1 MKLYSLLLNLSSMA
15 ATTATTLPR
24 ILFIDAYD
32 SFTNNII
39 SLLESNLEVKVTT
52 IKIDDS
58 IRDFAAFL
66 KPFVAVIAG
75 PGPGNPQNLAD
86 VGLINKLWAL
96 DDDDLLPVIGI
107 CLGFQS
113 LVLAFG
119 GQVRPLPEPR
129 HGITR
134 RIHHLNSSL
143 FCGIGAIET
152 VQYHSLQAS
161 LSDIKGDKN
170 VESLRPLAWDL
181 KLQNTHPSG
190 SAPQG
195 SNPDSILMAVE
206 HMSKPFHGI
215 QFHPESICSNGNA
228 RKVIK
233 GWWNVAL
240 KWHSSRLTT
249 MKLSALLPK
258 GRLSRKLLPAS
269 ALKPSYG
276 NKRNRAGAYSRTDHP
291 RNQNAQKE
299 ANPQERSCISRLQR
313 VLTEVMDLGSLKVP
327 QVCERLGID
336 QGEAIVFDSETHQ
349 RLEVGN
355 HSIIGIITPS
365 SLKLEYTNGSPYVHI
380 TRGNGQSNY
389 VVNLQY
395 RESGGTIFSYLKQF
409 IREHRA
415 EGGMEDVPFWGGLM
429 GYITYEACLETISVC
444 PNAQKSIHA
453 HRPDLSF
460 VFIERSIVINFQQRK
475 LYIQSL
481 RANDELWIRQTAS
494 SINQLHSSTSTYGPL
509 QPRSFPAAQISWPD
523 ELLYKSQ
530 IRSCQASIRAGD
542 AYELCLTTQSAIK
555 TPPLVNA
562 WNLYL
567 SLRQFNPAP
576 FSAYVRLGPLTLI
589 SSSPERFLSWS
600 RPQSRGPRLHVKTS
614 TCQFRPIKGTVKRI
628 PDDPHLAP
636 ITPEQA
642 TALLSTPKERA
653 ENLMIVDLIRHDL
666 HGVVGSGNVRVEKL
680 MVVEE
685 YATLFQLVT
694 VIEGDLLTKGTDTEG
709 EEKEN
714 EEETPI
720 RPLRQPSPLSSDTK
734 STTTTRPSPPS
745 TNTNTGIDVLAASLP
760 PGSMTGAPKVRA
772 CQLLQTLEG
781 DDTPRRGI
789 YSGVLGYLDVGGG
802 GDFSVV
808 IRSAFRWDRATPLTT
823 TSTPETSKADKKA
836 TKKARDGE
844 DEEERVDIWTIGAG
858 GAVTTLSSEEGEWSE
873 MRAKMESTAAI
884 FGN

>member
-1 MKLYSLLLNLSSMA
+1 MA
-15 ATTATTLPR
+15 GMTGATLPR

-39 SLLESNLEVKVTT
+39 SLLESNLEVEVTT

-58 IRDFAAFL
+58 IHDFAAFL
-66 KPFVAVIAG
+66 NPFVAVIAG
-75 PGPGNPQNLAD
+75 PGPGNPKNPAD
-86 VGLINKLWAL
+86 VGLINKLWTL
-96 DDDDLLPVIGI
+96 DDDDLLPVLGI

-119 GQVRPLPEPR
+119 GQIRPLPEPR
-129 HGITR
+129 HGIIR

-143 FCGIGAIET
+143 FRGIGAIET

-161 LSDIKGDKN
+161 LSHVSRTKN
-170 VESLRPLAWDL
+170 EGSLKPLAWDL
-181 KLQNTHPSG
+181 RLQNTHPSG
-190 SAPQG
+190 SALQG
-195 SNPDSILMAVE
+195 SNPYSILMAVE
-206 HMSKPFHGI
+206 HTSKPFHGI

-240 KWHSSRLTT
+240 KWHRSRLTN
-249 MKLSALLPK
+249 KNLSAILPL
-258 GRLSRKLLPAS
+258 GRRRRKSLPAS
-269 ALKPSYG
+269 APKSRGG
-276 NKRNRAGAYSRTDHP
+276 NQSNRAGTYRRTDHP
-291 RNQNAQKE
+291 RNQDAEKE
-299 ANPQERSCISRLQR
+299 AKTKERRSILQPHK
-313 VLTEVMDLGSLKVP
+313 VLTKVMDLGSLKVP
-327 QVCERLGID
+327 QLCERLGMD

-355 HSIIGIITPS
+355 HSIIGIITPN
-365 SLKLEYTNGSPYVHI
+365 SLKLEYTNGCPYVHI
-380 TRGNGQSNY
+380 TRGDEQSNY

-395 RESGGTIFSYLKQF
+395 CENEGTIFSYLKHF

-415 EGGMEDVPFWGGLM
+415 EGGIKNVPFWGGLM

-444 PNAQKSIHA
+444 PNAQKSMHA

-460 VFIERSIVINFQQRK
+460 VFIERSIVINFELRK

-481 RANDELWIRQTAS
+481 RANDELWINQTAS
-494 SINQLHSSTSTYGPL
+494 SINLLRSSTSTNSPL
-509 QPRSFPAAQISWPD
+509 QPCSFPTTQISWPD

-542 AYELCLTTQSAIK
+542 AYEICLTTQSTIK

-562 WNLYL
+562 WHLYL
-567 SLRQFNPAP
+567 RLRQVNPAP

-600 RPQSRGPRLHVKTS
+600 RPQSKDPRCNVKIL

-628 PDDPHLAP
+628 PDDPNLSP
-636 ITPEQA
+636 ITLKKA

-680 MVVEE
+680 MGVEE

-694 VIEGDLLTKGTDTEG
+694 VIEGDLLTQGAETEG
-709 EEKEN
+709 EEKAN
-714 EEETPI
+714 EEQTPV
-720 RPLRQPSPLSSDTK
+720 RPLRQPSPPISDTK
-734 STTTTRPSPPS
+734 SITTTRPQPPG
-745 TNTNTGIDVLAASLP
+745 TNTKTGIDILAASLP

-781 DDTPRRGI
+781 IDTSRRGI
-789 YSGVLGYLDVGGG
+789 YAGVLGYLDVGGS

-808 IRSAFRWDRATPLTT
+808 IRSACRWDRATTSTT
-823 TSTPETSKADKKA
+823 TFTPDTIRAEKKA
-836 TKKARDGE
+836 TKKAAVKQRDGE
-844 DEEERVDIWTIGAG
+844 DEEEMVDTWTIGAG
-858 GAVTTLSSEEGEWSE
+858 GAITTLSSEEGEWSE
-873 MRAKMESTAAI
+873 MYAKMESTAAI

>member
-1 MKLYSLLLNLSSMA
+1 MA
-15 ATTATTLPR
+15 AMTDATLPR

-39 SLLESNLEVKVTT
+39 SLLESILEVEVTI
-52 IKIDDS
+52 IKIDDN
-58 IRDFAAFL
+58 IHDFAAFL
-66 KPFVAVIAG
+66 DPFVAVIAG
-75 PGPGNPQNLAD
+75 PGPGNPKNLAD
-86 VGLINKLWAL
+86 VGLINKLWTL
-96 DDDDLLPVIGI
+96 EDDDLLPVLGI

-129 HGITR
+129 HGIIR

-143 FCGIGAIET
+143 FRGIGAIET

-161 LSDIKGDKN
+161 LSHGNGTKN
-170 VESLRPLAWDL
+170 EGSLKPLAWDL
-181 KLQNTHPSG
+181 RLQNTHPSG
-190 SAPQG
+190 SAQQG
-195 SNPDSILMAVE
+195 SNPYSILMAVE
-206 HMSKPFHGI
+206 HTSKPFYGI

-240 KWHSSRLTT
+240 QWHRSRVTT
-249 MKLSALLPK
+249 MNSSALLSK
-258 GRLSRKLLPAS
+258 GRRRRKSPSASVFKSRC
-269 ALKPSYG
+269 G
-276 NKRNRAGAYSRTDHP
+276 NKRNRAGTHRRTDHP

-299 ANPQERSCISRLQR
+299 AKPQERCSIPQPQK
-313 VLTEVMDLGSLKVP
+313 VLTKVLDLRSLKVP
-327 QVCERLGID
+327 QVCESLRMD
-336 QGEAIVFDSETHQ
+336 QGEAIVLDSETHQ

-355 HSIIGIITPS
+355 HTIIGIITPS
-365 SLKLEYTNGSPYVHI
+365 SLKLEYTNGYPYVHI
-380 TRGNGQSNY
+380 ARGDGESNY
-389 VVNLQY
+389 MVNLQY
-395 RESGGTIFSYLKQF
+395 CENGGTIFSYLKHF

-415 EGGMEDVPFWGGLM
+415 EGGIKDVPFWGGLM
-429 GYITYEACLETISVC
+429 GYITYEGCLETISVC
-444 PNAQKSIHA
+444 PNAPRSMHA

-481 RANDELWIRQTAS
+481 RANDELWISQTAS
-494 SINQLHSSTSTYGPL
+494 SINLLHSSTSTDDPL
-509 QPRSFPAAQISWPD
+509 QSCSFPTAQISWPN

-542 AYELCLTTQSAIK
+542 AYEICLTTQSTIK

-562 WNLYL
+562 WHLYL
-567 SLRQFNPAP
+567 RLRQVNPAP
-576 FSAYVRLGPLTLI
+576 FSAYVRLGALTLI

-600 RPQSRGPRLHVKTS
+600 RPQSKDPRRHVKIS

-628 PDDPHLAP
+628 PDDPHLSP
-636 ITPEQA
+636 ITLKKA

-694 VIEGDLLTKGTDTEG
+694 VIEGDLLTQGTDTEG
-709 EEKEN
+709 EERESE
-714 EEETPI
+714 EEETPT
-720 RPLRQPSPLSSDTK
+720 RPLRQPSSPKNDTK
-734 STTTTRPSPPS
+734 STTTIRPQHPG
-745 TNTNTGIDVLAASLP
+745 TNSKTGIDILAASLP

-781 DDTPRRGI
+781 NDTSRRGI

-808 IRSAFRWDRATPLTT
+808 IRSACRWDRATTSTT
-823 TSTPETSKADKKA
+823 TFAPDTSRAEKKA
-836 TKKARDGE
+836 TKKATLKERDGE
-844 DEEERVDIWTIGAG
+844 DEEEGVDTWTIGAG

-873 MRAKMESTAAI
+873 MYAKMESTAAI

>member
-1 MKLYSLLLNLSSMA
+1 MA
-15 ATTATTLPR
+15 ATTATTPPR

-58 IRDFAAFL
+58 IHDFAAFL
-66 KPFVAVIAG
+66 KPFAAVIAG

-86 VGLINKLWAL
+86 VGLINKLWTL

-119 GQVRPLPEPR
+119 GQVKPLPEPR
-129 HGITR
+129 HGIIR
-134 RIHHLNSSL
+134 RIHHLNISL
-143 FCGIGAIET
+143 FRGIGAIET

-161 LSDIKGDKN
+161 LPQVKGDKN
-170 VESLRPLAWDL
+170 FGRLRPLAWDL
-181 KLQNTHPSG
+181 KLQNTHPSR
-190 SAPQG
+190 SAQQG

-206 HMSKPFHGI
+206 HMNKPFHGI

-233 GWWNVAL
+233 GWWNLVL
-240 KWHSSRLTT
+240 QWHRSRLTI
-249 MKLSALLPK
+249 MSLSALFPK
-258 GRLSRKLLPAS
+258 GKPSRKSLPAN
-269 ALKPSYG
+269 ALNPSYG
-276 NKRNRAGAYSRTDHP
+276 TKRCRAGTYSRTDHP

-299 ANPQERSCISRLQR
+299 AKSQERSSIPRPQK
-313 VLTEVMDLGSLKVP
+313 VLTIFMDLGLVKVP
-327 QVCERLGID
+327 QICESLGID

-355 HSIIGIITPS
+355 HSIIGVITPS
-365 SLKLEYTNGSPYVHI
+365 SLKLEYTNGSPCVHI
-380 TRGNGQSNY
+380 TRGDGQSNY
-389 VVNLQY
+389 VENLKLCEY
-395 RESGGTIFSYLKQF
+395 GGTIFSYLKHF

-415 EGGMEDVPFWGGLM
+415 EGGMKDVPFWGGLM
-429 GYITYEACLETISVC
+429 GYITYEACLETISVR
-444 PNAQKSIHA
+444 PNAQNSIHA

-460 VFIERSIVINFQQRK
+460 IFIERSIVINFQQRK

-481 RANDELWIRQTAS
+481 RANDELWISQTAS
-494 SINQLHSSTSTYGPL
+494 SISQLHSSNSTNGPL
-509 QPRSFPAAQISWPD
+509 QPRSFPTAQISWPD
-523 ELLYKSQ
+523 ELLYKSE
-530 IRSCQASIRAGD
+530 IRACQASIRAGE
-542 AYELCLTTQSAIK
+542 AYEICLTTQSTIK
-555 TPPLVNA
+555 TPPVANV
-562 WNLYL
+562 WHFYL
-567 SLRQFNPAP
+567 RLRQLNPAP

-600 RPQSRGPRLHVKTS
+600 RPQRTGPRRHVKAS

-628 PDDPHLAP
+628 PDDPHLSP
-636 ITPEQA
+636 ITLEKA

-694 VIEGDLLTKGTDTEG
+694 VIEGDLLTQGTDTIREG
-709 EEKEN
+709 QEN
-714 EEETPI
+714 EEEETPI
-720 RPLRQPSPLSSDTK
+720 QTLKQLSPLSSVTK
-734 STTTTRPSPPS
+734 STITTRPQSPGI
-745 TNTNTGIDVLAASLP
+745 NTKTGIDVLAASLP

-772 CQLLQTLEG
+772 CQILQTLEG
-781 DDTPRRGI
+781 DDSARRGI

-808 IRSAFRWDRATPLTT
+808 IRSACRWDRATTPITS
-823 TSTPETSKADKKA
+823 STPETSRVEKKA
-836 TKKARDGE
+836 SSKERDGE
-844 DEEERVDIWTIGAG
+844 DVEERVDEWTIGAG

-873 MRAKMESTAAI
+873 MYAKMESTAAI

>member
-1 MKLYSLLLNLSSMA
+1 MNDA
-15 ATTATTLPR
+15 TLPR

-39 SLLESNLEVKVTT
+39 SLLESNLEVKVTV
-52 IKIDDS
+52 IRIDDT
-58 IRDFAAFL
+58 IHDFAAFL
-66 KPFVAVIAG
+66 KPFFAVIAG

-96 DDDDLLPVIGI
+96 DDDNLLPVLGI

-119 GQVRPLPEPR
+119 GQIKPLPEPR
-129 HGITR
+129 HGIIR

-143 FCGIGAIET
+143 FRGIGAIET

-161 LSDIKGDKN
+161 LSHVEGDENAGILK
-170 VESLRPLAWDL
+170 SLAWDL
-181 KLQNTHPSG
+181 ELQNTHPSG
-190 SAPQG
+190 STQQS

-206 HMSKPFHGI
+206 HASKPFHGI

-228 RKVIK
+228 RRVIMR
-233 GWWNVAL
+233 WWNVAL
-240 KWHSSRLTT
+240 QWHRNGLTT
-249 MKLSALLPK
+249 MKFSALVSK
-258 GRLSRKLLPAS
+258 GRCGRKSFPAS
-269 ALKPSYG
+269 ALKPIYG
-276 NKRNRAGAYSRTDHP
+276 NKRNRAGTYRRTDHP

-299 ANPQERSCISRLQR
+299 ARTQERSSIPRPQK
-313 VLTEVMDLGSLKVP
+313 VLTKVMDLGSLKVP
-327 QVCERLGID
+327 QLCENFGMD
-336 QGEAIVFDSETHQ
+336 QGEAIIFDSETHQ
-349 RLEVGN
+349 RSEVGN

-365 SLKLEYTNGSPYVHI
+365 SLKLEYTNGSPLVHI
-380 TRGNGQSNY
+380 TREDGQSNY
-389 VVNLQY
+389 VVNLQHC
-395 RESGGTIFSYLKQF
+395 EHGGTIFSYLKHF
-409 IREHRA
+409 ITEHRA
-415 EGGMEDVPFWGGLM
+415 EGGMNDVPFWGGLM

-444 PNAQKSIHA
+444 PNAQKSIHT

-460 VFIERSIVINFQQRK
+460 IFIERSIVINFQQRK

-481 RANDELWIRQTAS
+481 RANDELWISRTAS
-494 SINQLHSSTSTYGPL
+494 SINQLHYSTNSNGPIH
-509 QPRSFPAAQISWPD
+509 PRSFPTAQISWPD
-523 ELLYKSQ
+523 ELVYKSK
-530 IRSCQASIRAGD
+530 IRSCQTSIRAGE
-542 AYELCLTTQSAIK
+542 AYELCLTDQSTIK
-555 TPPLVNA
+555 TPHLVNA
-562 WNLYL
+562 WHLYL
-567 SLRQFNPAP
+567 RLRQLNPAP

-600 RPQSRGPRLHVKTS
+600 RPQSKGPRRHVKSS

-628 PDDPHLAP
+628 PDDPHLSP
-636 ITPEQA
+636 ITLEQA

-694 VIEGDLLTKGTDTEG
+694 VIKGDLLIQGADTEG

-714 EEETPI
+714 EEEEETPL
-720 RPLRQPSPLSSDTK
+720 RPLRQPSPLSSGTK
-734 STTTTRPSPPS
+734 STTAGTQTSS
-745 TNTNTGIDVLAASLP
+745 TDPQTGIDVLAASLP

-772 CQLLQTLEG
+772 CQLLQTIEE
-781 DDTPRRGI
+781 DHTTRRGV

-808 IRSAFRWDRATPLTT
+808 IRSACRWDRATPAN
-823 TSTPETSKADKKA
+823 TSSPEKKA
-836 TKKARDGE
+836 TKNAATKERDGE

-858 GAVTTLSSEEGEWSE
+858 GAVTTLSSVEGEWSE
-873 MRAKMESTAAI
+873 MFAKMESTAAI

>member
-1 MKLYSLLLNLSSMA
+1 MA
-15 ATTATTLPR
+15 AMTDATLPR

-32 SFTNNII
+32 SFTNNIV
-39 SLLESNLEVKVTT
+39 SLLESNLEVEVTT

-58 IRDFAAFL
+58 IHDFAAFL
-66 KPFVAVIAG
+66 TPFVAVIAG
-75 PGPGNPQNLAD
+75 PGPGNPKNLAD
-86 VGLINKLWAL
+86 VGLINKLWTL
-96 DDDDLLPVIGI
+96 DDVDLLPVLGI

-129 HGITR
+129 HGIIR

-143 FCGIGAIET
+143 FRGIGAIET

-161 LSDIKGDKN
+161 LSHLNRTKN
-170 VESLRPLAWDL
+170 EGSLKPLAWDL
-181 KLQNTHPSG
+181 RLQNTHPSG
-190 SAPQG
+190 STQQG
-195 SNPDSILMAVE
+195 SNPYSILMAVE
-206 HMSKPFHGI
+206 HKSKPFHGI

-240 KWHSSRLTT
+240 KWHRSRLKT
-249 MKLSALLPK
+249 KNSSVILPK
-258 GRLSRKLLPAS
+258 GSRRRKSLPAS
-269 ALKPSYG
+269 ALNSEFL
-276 NKRNRAGAYSRTDHP
+276 NKSNGATYKRTDHL

-299 ANPQERSCISRLQR
+299 TKTQERSSIPQPQK
-313 VLTEVMDLGSLKVP
+313 VLTKVLDLGSLTVS
-327 QVCERLGID
+327 QVCESLGMD

-365 SLKLEYTNGSPYVHI
+365 SLKLEYTNGCPYVHI
-380 TRGNGQSNY
+380 TRGDGQSNY

-395 RESGGTIFSYLKQF
+395 CDNGGTIFSYLKYF

-415 EGGMEDVPFWGGLM
+415 EGGIKEVPFWGGLM
-429 GYITYEACLETISVC
+429 GYITYEACLETIRVC
-444 PNAQKSIHA
+444 PNSQKPMHT
-453 HRPDLSF
+453 HRPDLNF
-460 VFIERSIVINFQQRK
+460 VFIERSIVINFEQRK

-481 RANDELWIRQTAS
+481 RVNDELWISQTAS
-494 SINQLHSSTSTYGPL
+494 SINLLHSSARTDGPL
-509 QPRSFPAAQISWPD
+509 QPCSIPTAQISWPD

-530 IRSCQASIRAGD
+530 IRACQASIRAGD
-542 AYELCLTTQSAIK
+542 AYEICLTTQSTIK
-555 TPPLVNA
+555 TPSLVSA
-562 WNLYL
+562 WHLYL
-567 SLRQFNPAP
+567 RLRQVNPAP

-600 RPQSRGPRLHVKTS
+600 RPQSKGPRGHVKIS

-628 PDDPHLAP
+628 PDDPALSP
-636 ITPEQA
+636 ITLKEA

-694 VIEGDLLTKGTDTEG
+694 VIEGDLLTQGTDMEG
-709 EEKEN
+709 EEIAN
-714 EEETPI
+714 EEEDIPI
-720 RPLRQPSPLSSDTK
+720 RPLRQPPPPISNTK
-734 STTTTRPSPPS
+734 SNTTTCSQPPV
-745 TNTNTGIDVLAASLP
+745 TNTKTGIDILAASLP

-781 DDTPRRGI
+781 NDTSRRGT

-808 IRSAFRWDRATPLTT
+808 IRSACRWDRATASTT
-823 TSTPETSKADKKA
+823 AFTPDTSRAERKAAKKA
-836 TKKARDGE
+836 AIKQRDGE
-844 DEEERVDIWTIGAG
+844 DEEGMVDTWTIGAG
-858 GAVTTLSSEEGEWSE
+858 GAITTLSSEEGEWSE
-873 MRAKMESTAAI
+873 MIAKMESTAAI

>member
-1 MKLYSLLLNLSSMA
+1 MA
-15 ATTATTLPR
+15 TMTATTLPR

-52 IKIDDS
+52 IKIDES
-58 IRDFAAFL
+58 IHDFAAFL
-66 KPFVAVIAG
+66 KPFAAVIAG

-119 GQVRPLPEPR
+119 GQVKPLPEPR
-129 HGITR
+129 HGIIR

-143 FCGIGAIET
+143 FRGIGAIDT

-161 LSDIKGDKN
+161 LSHLKGDKN
-170 VESLRPLAWDL
+170 VGSLRSLAWDL
-181 KLQNTHPSG
+181 ELQNAHPSG
-190 SAPQG
+190 SAQQAA
-195 SNPDSILMAVE
+195 NPDSILMAVE

-240 KWHSSRLTT
+240 QWHRSRLMI

-258 GRLSRKLLPAS
+258 VRLSRKLLPAG
-269 ALKPSYG
+269 ALKPSHG
-276 NKRNRAGAYSRTDHP
+276 NKRNRAGSYSRTDHP

-299 ANPQERSCISRLQR
+299 AKPQERGSIPRPQK
-313 VLTEVMDLGSLKVP
+313 VLTKVMDLGSLKVP
-327 QVCERLGID
+327 QVCEILGMD

-365 SLKLEYTNGSPYVHI
+365 SLKLEYTNGSPDVHF
-380 TRGNGQSNY
+380 TRGDGQSNY
-389 VVNLQY
+389 VINLQY
-395 RESGGTIFSYLKQF
+395 CEYGGTVFSYLKQF

-415 EGGMEDVPFWGGLM
+415 EGGMKDVPFWGGLM

-444 PNAQKSIHA
+444 PNAQKPIQA

-481 RANDELWIRQTAS
+481 RANDELWISQTAS
-494 SINQLHSSTSTYGPL
+494 SINQLHSSTSTRGPL
-509 QPRSFPAAQISWPD
+509 EPRSFPTAQISWPD

-542 AYELCLTTQSAIK
+542 AYEICLTAQSTIK
-555 TPPLVNA
+555 TPPLFNA
-562 WNLYL
+562 WHLYL
-567 SLRQFNPAP
+567 RLRQLNPAP
-576 FSAYVRLGPLTLI
+576 FSAYVRLGPLTLT

-600 RPQSRGPRLHVKTS
+600 RPQSKGHRRRVKIS

-628 PDDPHLAP
+628 PDDPHLSP
-636 ITPEQA
+636 ITLEQA

-694 VIEGDLLTKGTDTEG
+694 VVEGDLLTQGTDTEG
-709 EEKEN
+709 VEKEN
-714 EEETPI
+714 EGETLI
-720 RPLRQPSPLSSDTK
+720 RPLSSDTK
-734 STTTTRPSPPS
+734 STTTTRSQPAS
-745 TNTNTGIDVLAASLP
+745 TNTKTGIDVLAASLP

-781 DDTPRRGI
+781 DDNPRRGI
-789 YSGVLGYLDVGGG
+789 YSGILGYLDVGGG

-808 IRSAFRWDRATPLTT
+808 IRSACRWDHATIPST
-823 TSTPETSKADKKA
+823 TSTPETIRAEQKT
-836 TKKARDGE
+836 TKKARDWE

-858 GAVTTLSSEEGEWSE
+858 GAITALSSEEGEWSE
-873 MRAKMESTAAI
+873 MHAKMESTAAI

>member
-1 MKLYSLLLNLSSMA
+1 MA
-15 ATTATTLPR
+15 AMTDATLPR

-39 SLLESNLEVKVTT
+39 SLLESNLEVEVTT

-58 IRDFAAFL
+58 IHDFAAFL

-75 PGPGNPQNLAD
+75 PGPGNPKNVAD
-86 VGLINKLWAL
+86 VGLINKLWTL
-96 DDDDLLPVIGI
+96 DDDDLLPVLGI

-129 HGITR
+129 HGIIR

-143 FCGIGAIET
+143 FRGIGAIET

-161 LSDIKGDKN
+161 LSHVNGTKN
-170 VESLRPLAWDL
+170 EGSLKPLAWDL
-181 KLQNTHPSG
+181 RLQNTHPSG
-190 SAPQG
+190 SAQQG
-195 SNPDSILMAVE
+195 SNPYSILMAVE
-206 HMSKPFHGI
+206 HKSKPFHGI

-240 KWHSSRLTT
+240 KWHTSRLTT
-249 MKLSALLPK
+249 KNSSVMLPK
-258 GRLSRKLLPAS
+258 GRRRRKSLPAS
-269 ALKPSYG
+269 ALNSRY
-276 NKRNRAGAYSRTDHP
+276 RNRSNGAGTYRRTDHP
-291 RNQNAQKE
+291 GNQHAQKE
-299 ANPQERSCISRLQR
+299 AKTQERSSIPQPQK
-313 VLTEVMDLGSLKVP
+313 VLTKVMDLGSLNVP
-327 QVCERLGID
+327 QVCERLGMD

-365 SLKLEYTNGSPYVHI
+365 SLKLEYTNGCPYVHI
-380 TRGNGQSNY
+380 TCGDGQSNH

-395 RESGGTIFSYLKQF
+395 CDNGGTIFSYLKHF

-415 EGGMEDVPFWGGLM
+415 EGGIKDVPFWGGLM
-429 GYITYEACLETISVC
+429 GYITYEACLETIGVC
-444 PNAQKSIHA
+444 PNAQKPMNF

-460 VFIERSIVINFQQRK
+460 IFIERSIVINFEQRK

-481 RANDELWIRQTAS
+481 RANDEVWISQTAS
-494 SINQLHSSTSTYGPL
+494 SINLLHSPTSTDDSL
-509 QPRSFPAAQISWPD
+509 QPRTFPTAQISWPD

-530 IRSCQASIRAGD
+530 IRACQASIRAGD
-542 AYELCLTTQSAIK
+542 AYEICLTTQSTIK
-555 TPPLVNA
+555 TPPLVSA
-562 WNLYL
+562 WHLYL
-567 SLRQFNPAP
+567 RLRQVNPAP

-600 RPQSRGPRLHVKTS
+600 RPQSKGPRGHVKIS

-628 PDDPHLAP
+628 PDDPELSP
-636 ITPEQA
+636 ITLKKA

-694 VIEGDLLTKGTDTEG
+694 VIEGDLLTQGTDMEA
-709 EEKEN
+709 EEKANE

-720 RPLRQPSPLSSDTK
+720 RPLRQQPPPISDTK
-734 STTTTRPSPPS
+734 SIATTRPQPPGI
-745 TNTNTGIDVLAASLP
+745 NTKTGIDILAASLP

-781 DDTPRRGI
+781 NDTSRRGI

-808 IRSAFRWDRATPLTT
+808 IRSACRWNRAT
-823 TSTPETSKADKKA
+823 TSTTAFTPDTSRAEKKA
-836 TKKARDGE
+836 TKKATVKQRDGE
-844 DEEERVDIWTIGAG
+844 DEKDMVDTWTIGAG
-858 GAVTTLSSEEGEWSE
+858 GAITTLSSEEGEWSE
-873 MRAKMESTAAI
+873 MYAKMESTAAI

>member
-1 MKLYSLLLNLSSMA
+1 MA
-15 ATTATTLPR
+15 ARTDATLPR

-39 SLLESNLEVKVTT
+39 SLLESNLEVEVTT

-58 IRDFAAFL
+58 IHDFAAFL
-66 KPFVAVIAG
+66 TPFVAVIAG
-75 PGPGNPQNLAD
+75 PGPGNPKNLAD
-86 VGLINKLWAL
+86 VGLINKLWSL
-96 DDDDLLPVIGI
+96 DDDDLLPVLGI

-129 HGITR
+129 HGIIR

-143 FCGIGAIET
+143 FRGIGAIKT

-161 LSDIKGDKN
+161 LSHVNGTKN
-170 VESLRPLAWDL
+170 EGILKPLAWDL
-181 KLQNTHPSG
+181 RLQNTHPSG
-190 SAPQG
+190 SAQQG
-195 SNPDSILMAVE
+195 LNPYSILMAVE
-206 HMSKPFHGI
+206 HKSKPFHGI

-233 GWWNVAL
+233 GWWNMAL
-240 KWHSSRLTT
+240 KWHRSRLKT
-249 MKLSALLPK
+249 KNSSVILPK
-258 GRLSRKLLPAS
+258 ERRRRKSLPACVPNS
-269 ALKPSYG
+269 RFG
-276 NKRNRAGAYSRTDHP
+276 NKSNGAGTYRRTDHL
-291 RNQNAQKE
+291 RNQNAQKS
-299 ANPQERSCISRLQR
+299 AKTQERSSIPQPQK
-313 VLTEVMDLGSLKVP
+313 VLTKVMDLGSLNVP
-327 QVCERLGID
+327 QVCERLGMD

-365 SLKLEYTNGSPYVHI
+365 SLKLEYTNGCPYVHI
-380 TRGNGQSNY
+380 TSGDGQSNF

-395 RESGGTIFSYLKQF
+395 CDNGGTIFSYLKHF
-409 IREHRA
+409 IKEHRA
-415 EGGMEDVPFWGGLM
+415 EGGIKEVPFWGGLM
-429 GYITYEACLETISVC
+429 GYITYEACLETIKVC
-444 PNAQKSIHA
+444 PSAQKSMHT

-460 VFIERSIVINFQQRK
+460 VFIERSIVINFEQRK

-481 RANDELWIRQTAS
+481 RVNDEIWISQTAS
-494 SINQLHSSTSTYGPL
+494 SINLLHSSTSTDGPL
-509 QPRSFPAAQISWPD
+509 QPCSFPTAQISWPD

-530 IRSCQASIRAGD
+530 IRACQASIRAGD
-542 AYELCLTTQSAIK
+542 AYEICLTTQSTIK
-555 TPPLVNA
+555 TPSLVSA
-562 WNLYL
+562 WHLYL
-567 SLRQFNPAP
+567 GLRQVNPAP

-600 RPQSRGPRLHVKTS
+600 RPQSKGLRGHVKIS
-614 TCQFRPIKGTVKRI
+614 TCQFRPIKGTVKRFRDG
-628 PDDPHLAP
+628 PDLSP
-636 ITPEQA
+636 ITLKEA

-694 VIEGDLLTKGTDTEG
+694 VIEGDLLTQSTDTEG
-709 EEKEN
+709 EEIAN
-714 EEETPI
+714 EEEDTPI
-720 RPLRQPSPLSSDTK
+720 RPLRQPPPPISNTK
-734 STTTTRPSPPS
+734 SISTTRSQPPG
-745 TNTNTGIDVLAASLP
+745 TNTKKTGIDILAASLP

-781 DDTPRRGI
+781 NDTSRRGT

-808 IRSAFRWDRATPLTT
+808 IRSACRWDRATTATTALTPD
-823 TSTPETSKADKKA
+823 TSRAEKRAAKKA
-836 TKKARDGE
+836 AVKQRDGE
-844 DEEERVDIWTIGAG
+844 DEEEMVDTWTIGAG
-858 GAVTTLSSEEGEWSE
+858 GAITTLSSEEGEWSE
-873 MRAKMESTAAI
+873 MYAKMESTAAI

>member
-1 MKLYSLLLNLSSMA
+1 MVAMIA
-15 ATTATTLPR
+15 PTLPR
-24 ILFIDAYD
+24 VLFIDAYD

-58 IRDFAAFL
+58 IHDFAAFL
-66 KPFVAVIAG
+66 KPFAAVIAG

-119 GQVRPLPEPR
+119 GQVKPLPEPR
-129 HGITR
+129 HGIIR

-143 FCGIGAIET
+143 FRGIGAIET

-161 LSDIKGDKN
+161 LSQVKGDKKF
-170 VESLRPLAWDL
+170 ERLRPLAWDL
-181 KLQNTHPSG
+181 KIQNTHPSG
-190 SAPQG
+190 SAQQS

-206 HMSKPFHGI
+206 HMSKPFQGI

-233 GWWNVAL
+233 GWWNGAL
-240 KWHSSRLTT
+240 KWHRSRLAI
-249 MKLSALLPK
+249 MKLSVLFPK
-258 GRLSRKLLPAS
+258 ERLCRKLLPAD
-269 ALKPSYG
+269 AFKPIYG
-276 NKRNRAGAYSRTDHP
+276 TKRNRAGTYSRTDHA

-299 ANPQERSCISRLQR
+299 AKPQERSSIPRPEKK
-313 VLTEVMDLGSLKVP
+313 VLTKVMDLGSVKVH
-327 QVCERLGID
+327 QLCESLGMY

-349 RLEVGN
+349 RLEVGC

-365 SLKLEYTNGSPYVHI
+365 SLKLEYTNGSPCVHI
-380 TRGNGQSNY
+380 TRGEGQSNC
-389 VVNLQY
+389 VANLQLCEY
-395 RESGGTIFSYLKQF
+395 GGTIFSYLKHF

-415 EGGMEDVPFWGGLM
+415 EGGMKDVPFWGGLM
-429 GYITYEACLETISVC
+429 GYITYEACLETISVR
-444 PNAQKSIHA
+444 PNAQKLIHA

-460 VFIERSIVINFQQRK
+460 IFIERSIVINFEQRK

-481 RANDELWIRQTAS
+481 RANDEPWISQTAS
-494 SINQLHSSTSTYGPL
+494 LINKVHPSTSTNGSL
-509 QPRSFPAAQISWPD
+509 QPRSFPTAQISWPD
-523 ELLYKSQ
+523 EPVYKSR
-530 IRSCQASIRAGD
+530 IRACQASISAGD
-542 AYELCLTTQSAIK
+542 AYEICLTTQSTIK
-555 TPPLVNA
+555 TSPLVNA
-562 WNLYL
+562 WRLYL
-567 SLRQFNPAP
+567 RLRQLNPAP

-600 RPQSRGPRLHVKTS
+600 RPQSKRSSRHFKVS

-628 PDDPHLAP
+628 PDGPHLSP
-636 ITPEQA
+636 ITLEKA
-642 TALLSTPKERA
+642 TALLSTPKEQA

-694 VIEGDLLTKGTDTEG
+694 VVEGDLLTQGTDTRREG
-709 EEKEN
+709 QEN
-714 EEETPI
+714 DEEEQTPI
-720 RPLRQPSPLSSDTK
+720 RALKQVSPLSSNTK
-734 STTTTRPSPPS
+734 FNITTCPQPPGI
-745 TNTNTGIDVLAASLP
+745 NTKTGIDVLAASLP

-781 DDTPRRGI
+781 DDSARRGI

-808 IRSAFRWDRATPLTT
+808 IRSACRWDRATTT
-823 TSTPETSKADKKA
+823 PTTPSTPETSRAEKKA
-836 TKKARDGE
+836 STKKRDGE
-844 DEEERVDIWTIGAG
+844 DEVEMADIWTIGAG

-873 MRAKMESTAAI
+873 MYAKMESTAAV